1 MNNKEIM
8 ILEPFEFSN
17 SAKELLKKKFKL
29 RTKFDPSKSYPN
41 VIAIFVRLKYQ
52 IDSKFLN
59 LFPNVKYI
67 LSPTTELII

>member
-1 MNNKEIM
+1 MS
-8 ILEPFEFSN
+8 LTTLQ
-17 SAKELLKKKFKL
+17 KELLKKKFKL

-67 LSPTTELII
+67 LSPTTGINHIDLK